1 MPVAFLLQ
9 RGTMIRCITCLPNIR
24 GQAAPRE
31 FFFDEDSAAE
41 VAAAELFVQRED
53 RPGFGVFCC
62 PNPLTERKRCRDT
75 VAAIEWLW
83 VDLDFKD
90 VEEAPG
96 DIDLYYDMLH
106 CAPTR
111 VIDSG
116 HGRHIFWRLKEPLEP
131 GDRWFDRACDLYK
144 QLAEQLS
151 GDPAPA
157 HPAALMR
164 RPGTCNS
171 KDGTARQCRVL
182 LDTGNVISL
191 RRQAHG

>member
-1 MPVAFLLQ
+1 MF
-9 RGTMIRCITCLPNIR
+9 RCITCLPNVR

-31 FFFDEDSAAE
+31 FFFDEDNAAE
-41 VAAAELFVQRED
+41 AAAAELFVQRED

-116 HGRHIFWRLKEPLEP
+116 HGRHIFWRLKEPLE
-131 GDRWFDRACDLYK
+131 RATDG
-144 QLAEQLS
+144 S
-151 GDPAPA
+151 TA
-157 HPAALMR
+157 HVIF
-164 RPGTCNS
+164 TNNS
-171 KDGTARQCRVL
+171 RSNFRATPRQHIPPR
-182 LDTGNVISL
+182 
-191 RRQAHG
+191 

>member
-1 MPVAFLLQ
+1 
-9 RGTMIRCITCLPNIR
+9 MIRCITSLPNIR
-24 GQAAPRE
+24 GWAKPRE
-31 FFFDEDSAAE
+31 FFFDEDNAADA
-41 VAAAELFVQRED
+41 AAAELFVQRED
-53 RPGFGVFCC
+53 RPGFGVFYC
-62 PNPLTERKRCRDT
+62 PNPLTERRRCRET

-90 VEEAPG
+90 IDEEASEA
-96 DIDLYYDMLH
+96 DLYFDMFD
-106 CAPTR
+106 CKPAR
-111 VIDSG
+111 IVDSG
-116 HGRHIFWRLKEPLEP
+116 HGRHVFWKLKEPLER

-164 RPGTCNS
+164 HPGTFNS
-171 KDGTARQCRVL
+171 KDGTTRQCRVL
-182 LDTGNVISL
+182 LDTDNVISL